1 MALEASGCGSRALL
15 LFKPEADFIIISKLA
30 PVCLCHAF
38 LDGGAEPDSF
48 FHQAQSG
55 IFHQMLGIE
64 TSVGGDL
71 RKLGFLLRGEMYFH
85 VLRLEILLSCVN

>member
-1 MALEASGCGSRALL
+1 MLL
-15 LFKPEADFIIISKLA
+15 KPEADFIIVSKLA

-38 LDGGAEPDSF
+38 LDGSAEPDSF

-64 TSVGGDL
+64 TSVGGDF
-71 RKLGFLLRGEMYFH
+71 RKLGFLLRGE
-85 VLRLEILLSCVN
+85 LRARS